1 MCAAFTTKPNI
12 YVPGLPDLSSDD
24 FDLYKKIHETRI
36 DLTQQVVDA
45 GMRLSSID
53 RTDSWLKNMLH
64 NAASAD
70 AFLFPPL
77 TSMPEK
83 HPHFKA
89 EAAQR
94 WFEFF
99 SITTG
104 VHIGTHEKY
113 GKDGFSK
120 PCVMMDPDGQ
130 WASTVDLLRDLHAKG
145 MFTSDVEDIVQLV
158 PDADKLTYHEM
169 NQKAVEMLGRAIA
182 DEKAGKARKTVPKKY
197 PEDRVFEPFRKD
209 DPNDKTRLRHPFGI
223 AFFGSASTTEESYI
237 KASSDLARMAGERGW
252 RMSSGAGN
260 EGVMGAADR
269 GYREGAAEF
278 NRRYPRATYKPGH
291 IGVSTQDI
299 LRIEGPPENL
309 DQLIITDDIYDRIK
323 VMIKGQLSE
332 DPRSRTRDTSKVIF
346 VAPGG
351 VGTVQEFAT
360 LMDLAFNGSMMEGR
374 KVVLLDVPSH
384 LNSKEGFWDP
394 LIKIAEKL
402 NFRNHFEVANS
413 PEEAIQI
420 ADNHYLEWQ
429 KTHPEFRN
437 LPHPVLNRN
446 PAAVTRAS

>member
-1 MCAAFTTKPNI
+1 MSEFSSKPNI
-12 YVPGLPDLSSDD
+12 YLPGLPDLGSED
-24 FDLYKKIHETRI
+24 FDLYKKAHEARI
-36 DLTQQVVDA
+36 DLTEQLIGA

-77 TSMPEK
+77 TSLPEN
-83 HPHFKA
+83 HPRFQA
-89 EAAQR
+89 EAAKR

-120 PCVMMDPDGQ
+120 PCVIMDPDGQ
-130 WASTVDLLRDLHAKG
+130 WASTVDLLKDLRAKG
-145 MFTSDVEDIVQLV
+145 MFSLNVEDIVQLV
-158 PDADKLTYHEM
+158 PNADKVCCHTM
-169 NQKAVEMLGRAIA
+169 NKTAVAMLEHAIA
-182 DEKAGKARKTVPKKY
+182 EKIGKVRKTMQKKY
-197 PEDRVFEPFRKD
+197 PDDHFFEPMRKD
-209 DPNDKTRLRHPFGI
+209 DPNDKTRMRHPFGA
-223 AFFGSASTTEESYI
+223 AFFGSASTTEPSYLN
-237 KASSDLARMAGERGW
+237 AAFDLAKMVGERGW
-252 RMSSGAGN
+252 RMTSGAGN
-260 EGVMGAADR
+260 DGVMGASDR
-269 GYREGAAEF
+269 GYREGVAEF
-278 NRRYPRATYKPGH
+278 NKRYPRATYRPGH
-291 IGVSTQDI
+291 VGVSTQDI
-299 LRIEGPPENL
+299 LRIEGPPKHL

-323 VMIKGQLSE
+323 VMIKGKLSE
-332 DPRSRTRDTSKVIF
+332 DPRSRTRDTSKVVF

-374 KVVLLDVPSH
+374 KVILLDVPSH
-384 LNSKEGFWDP
+384 LNPKEGFWDP

-402 NFRNHFEVANS
+402 NFRNYFEVARS
-413 PEEAIQI
+413 PEEAIKM
-420 ADNHYLEWQ
+420 ADDHYLEWQ

-446 PAAVTRAS
+446 PSTVNRAS